1 MILQKYLLTS
11 KVFQEKQ
18 MQLPMTSSL
27 SPPTLRSLAMK
38 VVLWCQILYVK
49 HSSACKVI
57 KNKFYEFQNSI
68 RIPKTLSDDI
78 LSFSNMFGTFTALN
92 GIQTIWR
99 EESGASEIIHYFE
112 FDWEGSYTET
122 LNFETYPF
130 APYFYPEKY
139 RFYMD
144 ICHKFNDDSFG
155 EAIIYSMDPSSYYS
169 CSNLTFKNSH
179 NPFCMT
185 QNFPEGNK
193 WTKLSWKLPDLMPDK
208 TLPPHEFLK
217 KALTFKMGYAERYYF
232 DGDFL
237 IFEQQKNHQISEN
250 IDFICNTKY
259 KMEKLPYF
267 PLWPLQHPIFSV
279 WPPHVCIQYIYKTLQ
294 I

>member
-1 MILQKYLLTS
+1 
-11 KVFQEKQ
+11 

-122 LNFETYPF
+122 LNFEWYIWRNH
-130 APYFYPEKY
+130 YQ
-139 RFYMD
+139 
-144 ICHKFNDDSFG
+144 NSFR
-155 EAIIYSMDPSSYYS
+155 ITSKI
-169 CSNLTFKNSH
+169 H
-179 NPFCMT
+179 VV
-185 QNFPEGNK
+185 
-193 WTKLSWKLPDLMPDK
+193 
-208 TLPPHEFLK
+208 
-217 KALTFKMGYAERYYF
+217 
-232 DGDFL
+232 
-237 IFEQQKNHQISEN
+237 
-250 IDFICNTKY
+250 
-259 KMEKLPYF
+259 
-267 PLWPLQHPIFSV
+267 QHTAMCFSL
-279 WPPHVCIQYIYKTLQ
+279 Y
-294 I
+294 